1 MTTTIE
7 TNQPE
12 NITPFDS
19 VNGFIDSGF
28 MTEEESSTIIKMP
41 LDQRQELLEKL
52 RTERIERDGESL
64 DEGSSSRFNWIAS
77 QLGKNIID
85 KPVFEE
91 YATSRPVTT
100 DQKAG
105 MNKYA
110 FSGGRH
116 STGLSSNGPTPDAR

>member
-28 MTEEESSTIIKMP
+28 MTKEESSTIIKMP

-52 RTERIERDGESL
+52 RSERNREELEEGMRPRL
-64 DEGSSSRFNWIAS
+64 DWIAT
-77 QLGKNIID
+77 QLGKTMID

-105 MNKYA
+105 MNKYV